1 MVQQPRQEGLQLAA
15 AEVRDDLI
23 PLRRRLGL
31 MHPAQV
37 GLELACEDPQR
48 GRLTDAV
55 RPDQPEHLPRPWR
68 WHPVQLEGVG
78 PVAVGDGRSQLVR
91 QVDDTHCAA
100 GTAPGLVEAA
110 LAHIVEHRAT
120 VLPGHANAQLI
131 ALPLAGQL
139 AQVVVGR
146 HARLTFALVEQ
157 HEARQVVSQVGVQVG
172 RRANHVRRGTA
183 GAQSRGDSWFGWGE
197 F

>member
-1 MVQQPRQEGLQLAA
+1 VVQQPRQEGLQLAA

-68 WHPVQLEGVG
+68 WHPV
-78 PVAVGDGRSQLVR
+78 GDGRSQLVR

-120 VLPGHANAQLI
+120 VLPRHANAQLI

-183 GAQSRGDSWFGWGE
+183 GAQSRGDARR
-197 F
+197 